1 MRGVVLA
8 LVWLVATAAATGL
21 AWAGVRSVATD
32 VAAPLPPVVT
42 TGPTDAP
49 VDPAPTTPPTST
61 ARTRTFET
69 TGGTATVRFSAA
81 EVEVLGAVPA
91 AGFTVDLEPED
102 DGSARVDF
110 ESEDHRS
117 RLRVWWSDGPRH
129 EIEEQARDDDGDDE
143 DDTSGDRSGPSG
155 SGGSDTRDP
164 DSSDDRGSVD
174 DGSDDH
180 GSDDNADDAD
190 DRGSDDDGSDDD
202 GRRH

>member
-1 MRGVVLA
+1 MRGIVLA

-49 VDPAPTTPPTST
+49 VDPAPTTSSTST

-69 TGGTATVRFSAA
+69 TGGTATVRFSVA

-110 ESEDHRS
+110 ESEEHRS

-129 EIEEQARDDDGDDE
+129 DIEERARDDDGDDG

-155 SGGSDTRDP
+155 SGGSDTRGP
-164 DSSDDRGSVD
+164 DGSDVDGSVD
-174 DGSDDH
+174 DGSDGH
-180 GSDDNADDAD
+180 GSDDRDGSSDDF
-190 DRGSDDDGSDDD
+190 GSDDDGSDD
-202 GRRH
+202 GRRR